1 MTQNH
6 EQLSCNSGGTD
17 MTTRP
22 ILLVEDTPDDAE
34 LTVMSLK
41 QSGLANDVIVA
52 EDGVEALDYLFGRG
66 KYDGRNPQETPAL
79 ILLDIKM
86 PRLDGIEVLQRLR
99 ADKRTSLLPIVIL
112 TTSAEDIDLARAY
125 ESGANA
131 FVRKPVSLLRFQ
143 EAVRQLGL
151 FWILTNE
158 LPRTP
163 DYS

>member
-1 MTQNH
+1 MKRAQ
-6 EQLSCNSGGTD
+6 
-17 MTTRP
+17 MTTKP

-41 QSGLANDVIVA
+41 QSGLVNDVVVA
-52 EDGVEALDYLFGRG
+52 EDGLQALDYLFGQGR
-66 KYDGRNPQETPAL
+66 YTSRNPQDTPAL

-99 ADKRTSLLPIVIL
+99 ADKRTSVLPVVIL
-112 TTSAEDIDLARAY
+112 TTSNEDVDLVRAY

-131 FVRKPVSLLRFQ
+131 YVRKPVSLAQFQ

-158 LPRTP
+158 PPKSPR
-163 DYS
+163 

>member
-1 MTQNH
+1 
-6 EQLSCNSGGTD
+6 
-17 MTTRP
+17 MTTKP

-41 QSGLANDVIVA
+41 HSGLLNEVVLV
-52 EDGVEALDYLFGRG
+52 EDGLEALDYLFGE
-66 KYDGRNPQETPAL
+66 GRFAGRDPNNTPAL
-79 ILLDIKM
+79 VLLDIKM

-99 ADKRTSLLPIVIL
+99 ADRRTRVLPVVML
-112 TTSAEDIDLARAY
+112 TTSTEDVDLVRAY

-131 FVRKPVSLLRFQ
+131 YVRKPVSLAQFQ

-158 LPRTP
+158 PPKVSR
-163 DYS
+163 

>member
-1 MTQNH
+1 MKRDNMT
-6 EQLSCNSGGTD
+6 SK
-17 MTTRP
+17 P

-41 QSGLANDVIVA
+41 QSGLANDVVVA
-52 EDGVEALDYLFGRG
+52 EDGLEALEYLFGEGR
-66 KYDGRNPQETPAL
+66 YAGRNPLDTPAL

-99 ADKRTSLLPIVIL
+99 ADRRTSVLPVVIL
-112 TTSAEDIDLARAY
+112 TTSNEDVDLVRAY

-131 FVRKPVSLLRFQ
+131 YVRKPVSLTQFQ

-158 LPRTP
+158 PPHTPR
-163 DYS
+163 

>member
-1 MTQNH
+1 MNRD
-6 EQLSCNSGGTD
+6 D
-17 MTTRP
+17 MTTKP

-41 QSGLANDVIVA
+41 RSGLLNEVIVA
-52 EDGVEALDYLFGRG
+52 EDGLEALEYLFGEG
-66 KYDGRNPQETPAL
+66 AYAGRNPQDTPAL

-99 ADKRTSLLPIVIL
+99 ADERTSVLPIVML
-112 TTSAEDIDLARAY
+112 TTSMEDTDLARAY
-125 ESGANA
+125 ASGANA
-131 FVRKPVSLLRFQ
+131 YVRKPVSLVDFQ

-158 LPRTP
+158 PP
-163 DYS
+163 KKPGEV